1 MFCFFFQAEDG
12 IRDYKVT
19 GVPDVCSS
27 DLDLRLQGRS
37 RSLGGRGRLACA
49 SAGAQ
54 LGRCP
59 ASACPG
65 FLLRMNA
72 QGGLLKTHTRE
83 RRPPGVC
90 GIPPRYQAA
99 LRAGT
104 GFPAISLPSWVKRL
118 WISDVTVANSSARAR
133 SLSTN

>member
-1 MFCFFFQAEDG
+1 MILVIFSTNIASHLFDFVIVIFFLM
-12 IRDYKVT
+12 IRRPPRSTLFPYTTLFRSVIRSQPSGERRKLSAQVA
-19 GVPDVCSS
+19 
-27 DLDLRLQGRS
+27 LDLRLQGRS

-83 RRPPGVC
+83 RPPPGVC
-90 GIPPRYQAA
+90 GIPP
-99 LRAGT
+99 
-104 GFPAISLPSWVKRL
+104 
-118 WISDVTVANSSARAR
+118 
-133 SLSTN
+133 